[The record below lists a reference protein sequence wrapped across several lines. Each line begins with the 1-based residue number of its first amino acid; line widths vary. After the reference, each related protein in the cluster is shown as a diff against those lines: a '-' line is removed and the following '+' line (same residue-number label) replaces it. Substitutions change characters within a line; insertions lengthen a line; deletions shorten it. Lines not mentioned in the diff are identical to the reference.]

1 MKSKWHCH
9 QGLFLATKSLLLF
22 LIRRTFYTLF
32 QYWTSA
38 PLTLILVTDARSVP
52 SVARSVT
59 HT

>member
-1 MKSKWHCH
+1 MVPSA
-9 QGLFLATKSLLLF
+9 ATKTLLLF